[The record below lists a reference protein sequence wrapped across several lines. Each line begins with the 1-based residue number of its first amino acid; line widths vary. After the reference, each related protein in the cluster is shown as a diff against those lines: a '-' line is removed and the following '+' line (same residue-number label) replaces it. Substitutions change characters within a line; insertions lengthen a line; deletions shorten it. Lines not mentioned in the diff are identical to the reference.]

1 MRSRLQGFNA
11 RGLGLPLPSPAGVVL
26 VGFLIGALPV
36 CSVASA
42 SGVDRKAVQAQYQRE
57 RAACLSGESHQERSI
72 CLREAGAARHEALR
86 GGLETATGLH
96 EQNRLARCDPL
107 PVDLR
112 EDCQR
117 RMRGEGTVSGSA
129 EQGGVLRELRTTV
142 PAR

>member
-1 MRSRLQGFNA
+1 MRSPVHSFNA
-11 RGLGLPLPSPAGVVL
+11 RRLHVPMPSPAGVV
-26 VGFLIGALPV
+26 VAGFLIGALLV

-42 SGVDRKAVQAQYQRE
+42 AGVDRKTADAQYQRE
-57 RAACLSGESHQERSI
+57 RAACLSGRSHQERSI

-112 EDCQR
+112 EDCLR

>member
-96 EQNRLARCDPL
+96 EQNQLARCDPL

-142 PAR
+142 PAK